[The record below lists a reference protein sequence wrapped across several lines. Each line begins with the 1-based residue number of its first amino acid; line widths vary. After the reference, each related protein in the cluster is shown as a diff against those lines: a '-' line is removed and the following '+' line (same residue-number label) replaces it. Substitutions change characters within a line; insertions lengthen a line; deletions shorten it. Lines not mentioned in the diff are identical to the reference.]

1 MWKDFSSIVVFGLLI
16 LYLII
21 TLSKIGELKY
31 KLSKLRQLNKCA
43 CEINK
48 NNLTW
53 NYNNFD
59 YWES

>member
-31 KLSKLRQLNKCA
+31 KLSKLKKLNKSA

-53 NYNNFD
+53 NYDNFD